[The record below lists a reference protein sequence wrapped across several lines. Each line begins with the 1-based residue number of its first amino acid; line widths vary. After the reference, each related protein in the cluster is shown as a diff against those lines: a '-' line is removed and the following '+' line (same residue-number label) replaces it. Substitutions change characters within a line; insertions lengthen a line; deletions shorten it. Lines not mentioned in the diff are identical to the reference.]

1 MCIRDSYNI
10 VQTHVNIL
18 RRSITELR
26 LIIEN
31 IGDHPEAINDT
42 DFRRQLTIVNVTVVR
57 LWEDAKR
64 LSGTCSLPSRI
75 NIARGSLPVI

>member
-1 MCIRDSYNI
+1 MADCPLCYNV
-10 VQTHVNIL
+10 VQQHVTTL
-18 RRSITELR
+18 RLSITNLR

-31 IGDHPEAINDT
+31 IGEHPQTINDT

-64 LSGTCSLPSRI
+64 LSGF
-75 NIARGSLPVI
+75 

>member
-1 MCIRDSYNI
+1 MQSCTDCPVCYNI
-10 VQTHVNIL
+10 VQQHVNML

-31 IGDHPEAINDT
+31 IGDHPQQINDT

-64 LSGTCSLPSRI
+64 LSGMFLV
-75 NIARGSLPVI
+75 LL